1 MHSSV
6 INCALT
12 FSVNSKLKS
21 LGIDELLSGFIAGA
35 TIVPIVYISDTYKIH
50 RQLHGNSNKKPTLK
64 NILKRKGK
72 ITTFFRETIAFSI
85 YFKSYCIVN
94 NYLENPLISG
104 GIAGLCNWTAT
115 YPLDVIRNREIAQN
129 INFREA
135 MKMGGLWKGYSFCA
149 LRAVKV
155 NAIGFFVYEKCCN
168 I

>member
-1 MHSSV
+1 M
-6 INCALT
+6 
-12 FSVNSKLKS
+12 
-21 LGIDELLSGFIAGA
+21 
-35 TIVPIVYISDTYKIH
+35 
-50 RQLHGNSNKKPTLK
+50 
-64 NILKRKGK
+64 
-72 ITTFFRETIAFSI
+72 
-85 YFKSYCIVN
+85 
-94 NYLENPLISG
+94 ENPLISG